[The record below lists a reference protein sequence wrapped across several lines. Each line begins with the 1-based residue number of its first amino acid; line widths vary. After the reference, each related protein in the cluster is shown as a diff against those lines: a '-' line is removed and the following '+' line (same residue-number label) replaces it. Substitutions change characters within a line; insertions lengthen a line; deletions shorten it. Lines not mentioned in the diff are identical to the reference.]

1 MAANGIAIK
10 LNNVLFPPVLDFVL
24 GDVNGSFVFDI
35 EKVRQRKERK
45 VALFINDYGW

>member
-35 EKVRQRKERK
+35 VKVRQKREKSSSFYK
-45 VALFINDYGW
+45 